1 MSQLTRFDIHTARIN
16 AATTMDEFVRANEA
30 AVFDD
35 RYVHLSGCVPYCDC
49 RLICMRSYAE
59 LVDMAVDF
67 NQNNHEEEDKAENTT
82 SY

>member
-1 MSQLTRFDIHTARIN
+1 
-16 AATTMDEFVRANEA
+16 
-30 AVFDD
+30 
-35 RYVHLSGCVPYCDC
+35 VPYCDC